1 MDGTEYWVVN
11 GKVDVD
17 PFSNPQIN
25 TPEALMQRSGGV
37 HVKTGHKGT
46 VVRWAMFASNW
57 ASLYYVAE
65 TLSGLRGPYTFE
77 FFLSG
82 WFSQT
87 VQDPTEAYLRLHDL
101 IVKSDIHLRQK
112 TFVKAMETDNL
123 GTVSNLIGETLV
135 GGRADPETCV
145 DCVYDPSTGRF
156 VVERIGTSSSLAKL
170 YGMSPDSFPCLTGHS
185 YDTIVSQAYKQSL
198 KTEQVVYDHV
208 MAVFP
213 VNDTVNKWMG
223 YQRAI
228 VPYSFGDGRKGV
240 SVVTDF
246 ADVEITLP

>member
-1 MDGTEYWVVN
+1 MDGIEYWVVN
-11 GKVDVD
+11 GKVDSD
-17 PFSNPQIN
+17 PFSHPDIDS
-25 TPEALMQRSGGV
+25 PETLMQRAGGV
-37 HVKTGHKGT
+37 FVNTGGRGT
-46 VVRWAMFASNW
+46 VVRWSMFASNW
-57 ASLYYVAE
+57 ASLYYVTDA
-65 TLSGLRGPYTFE
+65 LGNLPGPYTFE

-82 WFSQT
+82 WFTQT
-87 VQDPTEAYLRLHDL
+87 VRDPVEATLRLHDL

-112 TFVKAMETDNL
+112 TYVKEMDVDNL
-123 GTVSNLIGETLV
+123 KSVSKLIGETLV
-135 GGRADPETCV
+135 GGRADPDNCV
-145 DCVYDPSTGRF
+145 DCAYDSSTGRF
-156 VVERIGTSSSLAKL
+156 FVERIGVKSSLAKL

-198 KTEQVVYDHV
+198 KKEQVIYDHV

-228 VPYSFGDGRKGV
+228 FPYSFGDGRAGV

-246 ADVEITLP
+246 ADVDITLP

>member
-11 GKVDVD
+11 GRVDND
-17 PFSNPQIN
+17 PFSRPGIDD
-25 TPEALMQRSGGV
+25 PETLMQRSGGV
-37 HVKTGHKGT
+37 YVNTASRGT

-57 ASLYYVAE
+57 ASMYYVAE
-65 TLSGLRGPYTFE
+65 ILGTLPGPYTFE

-82 WFSQT
+82 WFTQT
-87 VQDPTEAYLRLHDL
+87 VRDPVEATLRLHDL
-101 IVKSDIHLRQK
+101 IIKSDIHLRQK
-112 TFVKAMETDNL
+112 TYVKEMDAYNL
-123 GTVSNLIGETLV
+123 KSVSNLIGETIA
-135 GGRADPETCV
+135 GGRADPENCV
-145 DCVYDPSTGRF
+145 DCVFDPSTGRF
-156 VVERIGTSSSLAKL
+156 VVERIGVKSSLAKL

-198 KTEQVVYDHV
+198 KKEQIVYDHV

-213 VNDTVNKWMG
+213 VNDTVNKWLG

-228 VPYSFGDGRKGV
+228 FPHSFGDGRTGV

-246 ADVEITLP
+246 ADVEIMLP

>member
-1 MDGTEYWVVN
+1 MDGTSYWVVN
-11 GKVDVD
+11 GKVDLD
-17 PFSNPQIN
+17 PFSDPQIKS
-25 TPEALMQRSGGV
+25 PEQLMQRSGGV
-37 HVKTGHKGT
+37 HVNTARKGT

-65 TLSGLRGPYTFE
+65 TLRNLPAPYTFE

-82 WFSQT
+82 WFTQT
-87 VQDPTEAYLRLHDL
+87 VNDPTEAYLRLHDL

-112 TFVKAMETDNL
+112 TFVKAMKTDNL
-123 GTVSNLIGETLV
+123 GSVSNLIGETLV
-135 GGRADPETCV
+135 GGRADPENCV
-145 DCVYDPSTGRF
+145 DCVYDASTGRF
-156 VVERIGTSSSLAKL
+156 VVERIGTNSSLAKL
-170 YGMSPDSFPCLTGHS
+170 YGMAPDSFPCLSGHS
-185 YDTIVSQAYKQSL
+185 YDTIVSQAYKKSL

-213 VNDTVNKWMG
+213 VTDTVNKWMG

-228 VPYSFGDGRKGV
+228 VPHSFGDGRKGV

-246 ADVEITLP
+246 ADVDITIP

>member
-11 GKVDVD
+11 GRIDTD
-17 PFSNPQIN
+17 PFSPPDIDS
-25 TPEALMQRSGGV
+25 PETLMQRSGGV
-37 HVKTGHKGT
+37 HVKTGGGGT

-65 TLSGLRGPYTFE
+65 ALRNLHGPYTFE

-82 WFSQT
+82 WFTQT
-87 VQDPTEAYLRLHDL
+87 VRDPVEATLRLHDL

-112 TFVKAMETDNL
+112 TYVKEMDTENL
-123 GTVSNLIGETLV
+123 NTVSNLIGETLV
-135 GGRADPETCV
+135 GGRANPDNSV
-145 DCVYDPSTGRF
+145 DCVYDPATGRF
-156 VVERIGTSSSLAKL
+156 VVERIGIKTSLAKL
-170 YGMSPDSFPCLTGHS
+170 YGMSPDSYPCLTGHS

-198 KTEQVVYDHV
+198 KKEQIIYDHV

-228 VPYSFGDGRKGV
+228 FPHSFGDGRTGV
-240 SVVTDF
+240 SVVTEF
-246 ADVEITLP
+246 ADVEIMLP

>member
-11 GKVDVD
+11 GKVDTD
-17 PFSNPQIN
+17 PFSDTNIN
-25 TPEALMQRSGGV
+25 DPETLMQRSGGV
-37 HVKTGHKGT
+37 LVRTGRQGT

-57 ASLYYVAE
+57 ASLFQIAE
-65 TLSGLRGPYTFE
+65 TLSSMPGPYTFE

-82 WFSQT
+82 WFTQT
-87 VQDPTEAYLRLHDL
+87 VIDPVEAYLRLQDL

-112 TFVKAMETDNL
+112 TFVKAMDSENL
-123 GTVSNLIGETLV
+123 GSVSDLIGETLV
-135 GGRADPETCV
+135 DGRANPDSCV
-145 DCVYDPSTGRF
+145 DCVYDPESGRF
-156 VVERIGTSSSLAKL
+156 VVERIGAKSSLAKL

-185 YDTIVSQAYKQSL
+185 YDHIVSQAYKQSL
-198 KTEQVVYDHV
+198 KSERVVYDHV

-228 VPYSFGDGRKGV
+228 FPYSFSDGRKGV

-246 ADVEITLP
+246 ADVEIRLP

>member
-1 MDGTEYWVVN
+1 M
-11 GKVDVD
+11 
-17 PFSNPQIN
+17 N
-25 TPEALMQRSGGV
+25 TAR
-37 HVKTGHKGT
+37 KGT

-65 TLSGLRGPYTFE
+65 TLRNLPAPYTFE

-82 WFSQT
+82 WFTQT
-87 VQDPTEAYLRLHDL
+87 VNEPTDAYLRLHDL

-112 TFVKAMETDNL
+112 TFVKAMKTDNL
-123 GTVSNLIGETLV
+123 GSVSNLIGETLV
-135 GGRADPETCV
+135 DGRADPENCV
-145 DCVYDPSTGRF
+145 DCVYDASTGRF
-156 VVERIGTSSSLAKL
+156 VVERIGTNSSLAKL
-170 YGMSPDSFPCLTGHS
+170 YGMAPDSFPCLSGHS

-213 VNDTVNKWMG
+213 VTDTVNKWMG

-228 VPYSFGDGRKGV
+228 VPHSFGDGRKGV

-246 ADVEITLP
+246 ANVDITIP